1 MPCDGAIT
9 FRDIAGKL
17 TVLRITCDK
26 CGRSGQYRVDRP
38 ILRYGIAASKRQ
50 NGARR
55 GYSYEQ
61 GNVRGA
67 VFDDVQ
73 RCCA

>member
-1 MPCDGAIT
+1 MPRDGAII
-9 FRDIAGKL
+9 FRDIVGKL

-26 CGRSGQYRVDRP
+26 CGRSGQYRVDRL
-38 ILRYGIAASKRQ
+38 IMRYGIAASKRQ

-61 GNVRGA
+61 GHAGGA
-67 VFDDVQ
+67 VFDGVQ